1 MIFIK
6 KLEFKD
12 WVSLFAVLISLIFS
26 SIALIRGCSQDK
38 KIEELNYTSKAL
50 EFRPCLD
57 VIGSPEIDSFE
68 LASEKMPV
76 SKLYESRSDTIDI
89 RSFLTIHAKL
99 KVANVGNSRARV
111 YAFAWQDTLSGEP
124 KIRELLLDKKAR
136 EKGIKVSPFLDYFWL
151 REVGPGD
158 TTSFDVSHTI
168 RFVEENKFTM
178 HFLFLYENESHVLY
192 DTYYW
197 ALYITN
203 PIVVKLGPVVA
214 IGKLTLIR
222 ALDKNQFE
230 KYLKLHDHNSSS
242 KIYSRE
248 EAEDILGFL
257 RSEAGENSK
266 QKKSN

>member
-12 WVSLFAVLISLIFS
+12 WVSLSAVLISLIFS

-99 KVANVGNSRARV
+99 KVTNVGNSRARV

-151 REVGPGD
+151 REVRPGD
-158 TTSFDVSHTI
+158 TTSFVVSHTV
-168 RFVEENKFTM
+168 RFIEKNKFTM

-197 ALYITN
+197 ARYTTT
-203 PIVVKLGPVVA
+203 PIVVKPEFVV
-214 IGKLTLIR
+214 INGQLTQHML
-222 ALDKNQFE
+222 LDKNQLT
-230 KYLKLHDHNSSS
+230 KYLELHEHNTSS
-242 KIYSRE
+242 KVYSRE
-248 EAEDILGFL
+248 EAEDILRFL
-257 RSEAGENSK
+257 KTKA
-266 QKKSN
+266 KKPTK